1 MKNYAIESA
10 IIALGL
16 MVMGY
21 FIKSGLGQVANKER
35 IVNVKG
41 LAEMEVPANKVTW
54 PLVVKYFDN
63 DIKTLYREVNE
74 TNKKVTDYLK
84 QNGIKEEEI
93 SIKAPEIVDTRADRY
108 QGTSQPTARY
118 FVTSIITVTSNNV
131 KLVRQLIS
139 KQSDLLSVGIVIAGD
154 DYDHN
159 TTYEYTDLNR
169 IKPKMI
175 EEATQNARTSAEK
188 FAKDSESTL
197 GKIKD
202 AYQGQFE
209 IEDRDANTPYIKKIR
224 IVTTVNYYLDD

>member
-1 MKNYAIESA
+1 M
-10 IIALGL
+10 
-16 MVMGY
+16 
-21 FIKSGLGQVANKER
+21 
-35 IVNVKG
+35 
-41 LAEMEVPANKVTW
+41 
-54 PLVVKYFDN
+54 
-63 DIKTLYREVNE
+63 
-74 TNKKVTDYLK
+74 
-84 QNGIKEEEI
+84 
-93 SIKAPEIVDTRADRY
+93 
-108 QGTSQPTARY
+108 
-118 FVTSIITVTSNNV
+118 
-131 KLVRQLIS
+131 RQLIS

-209 IEDRDANTPYIKKIR
+209 IEDRDANTPYIKKYELLPPS
-224 IVTTVNYYLDD
+224 TTIWTTKRHN